1 MREYIKNKFLK
12 ESDKA
17 KHDLDSQNEEDHPLD
32 SLHHPDGNDIGE
44 QKMNEE

>member
-17 KHDLDSQNEEDHPLD
+17 KLDDESHPDMENPSD
-32 SLHHPDGNDIGE
+32 SLHHPDGINGE
-44 QKMNEE
+44 RKVTDE